1 MGAPESRRH
10 VRKGLTVLVSRMAG
24 PVLYGTIRE
33 TDESRDS
40 ASDSSRAR
48 KLGVGVA
55 LTCALALAMVGTTAV
70 SSSSQA
76 LVLMKAIVHGEP
88 SAVHVRPVIKSA
100 LRTVGHETKTD
111 TKAAGGPG
119 FAMGVLVPLYSY
131 PTWYDSKKFEWS
143 TMVSLAN
150 KNQVEVI
157 AIINPAN
164 GPGGMH
170 PNADYAKGIKML
182 KKSGA
187 TLVGYV
193 QTLWGTRD
201 PSEVKNEIEVY
212 RSSHFGF
219 HGVFLDQV
227 PNIWSKEYLTY
238 KYYKM
243 FFDFVKSK
251 SWAKRHSGVE
261 QRFVILNP
269 GSQTNEKFSEVSDI
283 VVLFDDFWD
292 CSSCLAPAL
301 GGACSYWDCMQ
312 WKADQRANYFNTE
325 STDFPDHWLE
335 GMESGNFSVM
345 VHDCGGV
352 ENMTTAIKLAQKRN
366 IGWVFVTDGSGAG
379 RYDHLPSYWQK
390 EVELIAALNNPE
402 LAKLMNESKS
412 SRPAVKDMTNTTNIV
427 DHPVVPVPPGLT
439 FDIKQKGG
447 DNKKFANMTFKI
459 VASDAV
465 SALKHMKMEKAA
477 KAKARLAKPVKK

>member
-1 MGAPESRRH
+1 
-10 VRKGLTVLVSRMAG
+10 
-24 PVLYGTIRE
+24 
-33 TDESRDS
+33 
-40 ASDSSRAR
+40 
-48 KLGVGVA
+48 
-55 LTCALALAMVGTTAV
+55 
-70 SSSSQA
+70 
-76 LVLMKAIVHGEP
+76 MKAIVHGEP

-100 LRTVGHETKTD
+100 LRAAGHETTTDKTAAKA
-111 TKAAGGPG
+111 TGKAADDPG

-170 PNADYAKGIKML
+170 PNADYAKGIKTL
-182 KKSGA
+182 LKSGA

-227 PNIWSKEYLTY
+227 PNIWSKEYTTY
-238 KYYKM
+238 SYYKM

-292 CSSCLAPAL
+292 CSSCTAPAL
-301 GGACSYWDCMQ
+301 GGSCSYWDCMQ
-312 WKADQRANYFNTE
+312 WKADTHANYFNTA

-345 VHDCGGV
+345 VHDCGGI

-366 IGWVFVTDGSGAG
+366 IGWVFVTDGSGEG
-379 RYDHLPSYWQK
+379 RYDHLPTYWQK
-390 EVELIAALNNPE
+390 EVELIAELNNPE
-402 LAKLMNESKS
+402 LAKLLNETKS
-412 SRPAVKDMTNTTNIV
+412 QDSRPAVKDMQNTSSTV
-427 DHPVVPVPPGLT
+427 DHPVVPVPAGVT
-439 FDIKQKGG
+439 FEFKHKVDEYRKLA
-447 DNKKFANMTFKI
+447 NKTLAQFEEHANDDLHKVT
-459 VASDAV
+459 
-465 SALKHMKMEKAA
+465 A
-477 KAKARLAKPVKK
+477 KK

>member
-111 TKAAGGPG
+111 TKAAGDPG

-292 CSSCLAPAL
+292 CSSCSAPAL

-312 WKADQRANYFNTE
+312 WKADTHANYFNTE

-345 VHDCGGV
+345 VHDCGGI

-366 IGWVFVTDGSGAG
+366 IGWVFVTDGSGTS
-379 RYDHLPSYWQK
+379 RYDHLPTYWQK
-390 EVELIAALNNPE
+390 EVEVIAELNNPE
-402 LAKLMNESKS
+402 LAKLLNATKS
-412 SRPAVKDMTNTTNIV
+412 QDSRPAVKDMQNTSSTV
-427 DHPVVPVPPGLT
+427 DHPVVPVPAGVT
-439 FDIKQKGG
+439 FEFKHKVDEYRKLA
-447 DNKKFANMTFKI
+447 NKTLAQFEEH
-459 VASDAV
+459 ASDDVKA
-465 SALKHMKMEKAA
+465 SA
-477 KAKARLAKPVKK
+477 KK